1 VLNRLDERV
10 LNGVGREA
18 YVADASGQRG
28 RDPGRLFPVDPLE
41 LRSVQITRR

>member
-10 LNGVGREA
+10 LDGVGGEA
-18 YVADASGQRG
+18 YVADARSQRG

-41 LRSVQITRR
+41 LRRVQFTRR